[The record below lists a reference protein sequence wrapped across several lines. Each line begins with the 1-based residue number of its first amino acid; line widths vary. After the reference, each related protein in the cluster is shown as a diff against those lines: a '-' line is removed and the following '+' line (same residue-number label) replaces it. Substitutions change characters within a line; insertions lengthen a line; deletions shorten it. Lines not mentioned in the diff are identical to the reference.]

1 MSIMNR
7 AEEGTVRHAWR
18 AGVIAGLI
26 VAIGAL
32 AGCSSS
38 EDSSPG
44 GDAVQAD
51 SRADGAEAPQAAA
64 DDGVGGD
71 GFEGEG
77 GAANNRALIVTG
89 SLYITV
95 EDPIAAS
102 DRAADIVEGAGGRI
116 DARNE
121 TAPDD
126 RDGGSAALTMR
137 IPENRLDNVVDDLR
151 ELGTV
156 DHYTTEGRD
165 VTTEVTDLAA
175 RISTLR
181 ESTERIRGLLAEAK
195 DLRDIITLEDELAAR
210 QAQLQSLEA
219 QQRGLDDQVSLSTID
234 LSLTTEPVEVVE
246 EDDSPKSFWDG
257 LVSGWDAL
265 AGFVSVALVVIGVLL
280 PWAAAAALIAFV
292 VMAVIRAR
300 RARRE
305 RGAAASAPVG
315 ASPATAPS
323 APHSATPASA
333 TPASSTPQGSQ
344 PPPPPAP

>member
-1 MSIMNR
+1 MNR
-7 AEEGTVRHAWR
+7 TAEGTVRHTWR

-32 AGCSSS
+32 GGCSSS

-77 GAANNRALIVTG
+77 GAADNRALIVTG

-137 IPENRLDNVVDDLR
+137 IPENRLDDVVDDLR

-234 LSLTTEPVEVVE
+234 LSLTTEPIEVVEE

-292 VMAVIRAR
+292 VMALVRAR
-300 RARRE
+300 RSRRE
-305 RGAAASAPVG
+305 RGAAASAPVS
-315 ASPATAPS
+315 ASPATA
-323 APHSATPASA
+323 APTAAPAS
-333 TPASSTPQGSQ
+333 PASSAAETRQ
-344 PPPPPAP
+344 PPAPPKP